1 MHKNPLKCI
10 KLSAIILTKS
20 ITRATRGKEV
30 KMDIETMIAET
41 EYYLAQAKTKEE
53 IQKWADAL
61 AHLELIVKGVK

>member
-1 MHKNPLKCI
+1 
-10 KLSAIILTKS
+10 
-20 ITRATRGKEV
+20 
-30 KMDIETMIAET
+30 MDIETMIAET